1 MAVFCFISNACGDG
15 YAGLRYLEATRKRL
29 WERIRY
35 LCKGFQSFL
44 SGSRRGRLEVQAFP
58 ATVFPVITI
67 GPMGSTDIAPA
78 IAAEL
83 ASKTIRAG
91 IFFVVPGYF
100 FRYINLPGHARHFHK
115 RHGSPWGSMVSP

>member
-29 WERIRY
+29 WERVRY

-58 ATVFPVITI
+58 AAVIFVRTVVSL
-67 GPMGSTDIAPA
+67 GSADIAPVV
-78 IAAEL
+78 AAKL
-83 ASKTIRAG
+83 AGKTVRAG
-91 IFFVVPGYF
+91 MLLMVP
-100 FRYINLPGHARHFHK
+100 
-115 RHGSPWGSMVSP
+115 